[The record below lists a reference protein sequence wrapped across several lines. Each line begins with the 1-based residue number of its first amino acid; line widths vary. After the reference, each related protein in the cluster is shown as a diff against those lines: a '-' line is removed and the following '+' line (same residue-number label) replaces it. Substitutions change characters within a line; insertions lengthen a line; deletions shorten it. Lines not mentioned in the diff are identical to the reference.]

1 MNNIIEIQIIESLR
15 NGIPPRRGIDKY
27 TVGYKKLIDG
37 IRKYHLSNI
46 QNIGK
51 IRFVSGSWGS
61 GKTHLFRL
69 ITDMGFQENC
79 VISNV
84 ELKVDEA
91 PLNKFELVF
100 ASIIRNIY
108 TATYYY
114 ENQFNDINPFGL
126 LLKEALKK
134 LAGLTSDYEDSITEE
149 QFSKAVENL
158 MNCKGIDIDFKKIIH
173 HYWKTYLEDK
183 IYSNEEAMEKIREE
197 IFQWFVGEGSISHYR
212 KRYEVNKIISRQN
225 SKIMLK
231 SLVEFI
237 KLIGYKGLIILF
249 DEAEQS
255 YSVMRKSALREAHNN
270 LLTLINNIENVPG
283 IFLIYATTPDFYT
296 DQKHGI
302 VLYGALASRIGKP
315 EQKPPSALDNIWNL
329 DATTPKLEDYQEA
342 AKKIRNIYIK
352 AYADAENKIL
362 NEEATDRLIENLYSE
377 HSKIAPV
384 RFWRIMVTALI
395 RKFDSQLEGEDYP
408 DDKLYYDIMEKLRE
422 DL

>member
-1 MNNIIEIQIIESLR
+1 MNSHIELQIIESLR
-15 NGIPPRRGIDKY
+15 KGIPPRRGIEKY
-27 TVGYKKLIDG
+27 TVGNKKLIDG
-37 IRKYHLSNI
+37 IRKYHLSQI
-46 QNIGK
+46 QNIGI

-69 ITDMGFQENC
+69 ITDMGFEENC
-79 VISNV
+79 LISNV

-108 TATYYY
+108 TAAYYY

-158 MNCKGIDIDFKKIIH
+158 MDCKGIDIDFKKIIH

-183 IYSNEEAMEKIREE
+183 IYSNEEAMEKRREE
-197 IFQWFVGEGSISHYR
+197 ILQWFVGEGSISHYR
-212 KRYEVNKIISRQN
+212 RRYEVNKIISRQN

-255 YSVMRKSALREAHNN
+255 YSVMRKSHLQEAHNN
-270 LLTLINNIENVPG
+270 LLTLINNIENLPG

-296 DQKHGI
+296 DPKHGI
-302 VLYGALASRIGKP
+302 GIYGALASRIGKP
-315 EQKPPSALDNIWNL
+315 DKKPPNALDPVWNL
-329 DATTPKLEDYQEA
+329 DASTPKLQDFQEA
-342 AKKIRNIYIK
+342 ARKIRNIYIK
-352 AYADAENKIL
+352 AYLDAENKIL

-408 DDKLYYDIMEKLRE
+408 DDKLYYDIMDEIRE
-422 DL
+422 DF